1 MTGLV
6 EEVRTKVGD
15 GCLDKKCKKDGCRV
29 SLKGAPQPHL
39 IIDLDKLDSHFLD
52 KSQTRCDYLFVADGN
67 RNGGW
72 VVPLELKKGRYDA
85 SEVVKQLEA
94 GRKVAED
101 VVPGKTKVRFRPVL
115 VFGKAPHPVE
125 ILELRRSKIRFR
137 GSEKHIESMKCG
149 LGLRE
154 KLKEESS

>member
-1 MTGLV
+1 V
-6 EEVRTKVGD
+6 EAVRAKVGD
-15 GCLDKKCKKDGCRV
+15 GCLDRKCEKDGCKV
-29 SLKGAPQPHL
+29 SLEGAPQPHL
-39 IIDLDKLDSHFLD
+39 IIDFDEPDSPLG

-72 VVPLELKKGRYDA
+72 VVPLELKRGRYDA

-101 VVPGKTKVRFRPVL
+101 IVPGKTKVRFRPVL
-115 VFGKAPHPVE
+115 VFGRTPHSAE

-137 GSEKHIESMKCG
+137 GSEKRIESMKCG
-149 LGLRE
+149 GGLTE
-154 KLKEESS
+154 KLKGNSP